1 MRNNSNRV
9 GSKKKDTTPAEPL
22 AAKKATDDK
31 IANIFDF
38 VNPTTFVSL
47 PSKGKLYSED
57 HPLFGKE
64 EIEIKQMTA
73 KQEDILTS
81 KNLLKKG
88 IAIDRFIQS
97 MLVDQTLDIDSLLL
111 GDKGAILV
119 AARVDGY
126 GPDYTTSVTCPSC
139 SNTTD
144 YTFDL
149 EEQQEEMLSDS
160 SEVLS
165 SELPENVTRTQE
177 GTFMLSLD
185 AGFDVEVRPLYSSD
199 EKRLVKTMANRQK
212 AKLQDSAV
220 TDQLKTMIV
229 SIAGY
234 DDRPTVNKAVD
245 LMPIR
250 AVREIREIYQKIIP
264 SVDLKRSFSCDACD
278 AETMLEVPLTA
289 EFFWPKQ

>member
-9 GSKKKDTTPAEPL
+9 GSKKKNPTPAEPL
-22 AAKKATDDK
+22 EAKKADDK
-31 IANIFDF
+31 IASIFDF
-38 VNPTTFVSL
+38 VNPTTFVTL
-47 PSKGKLYSED
+47 PSKGKLYPED

-81 KNLLKKG
+81 KSLLKKG
-88 IAIDRFIQS
+88 VAIDRFIQS

-126 GPDYTTSVTCPSC
+126 GPDYTTSVACPSC
-139 SNTTD
+139 GTTSE

-160 SEVLS
+160 SDVLTS
-165 SELPENVTRTQE
+165 DLPENVTKTQQ
-177 GTFMLSLD
+177 GTFMISLN
-185 AGFDVEVRPLYSSD
+185 AGFEVEVRPLYSSD

-212 AKLQDSAV
+212 AKMQDSTV

-234 DDRPTVNKAVD
+234 DDRPTVNKAVE
-245 LMPIR
+245 LMPVR
-250 AVREIREIYQKIIP
+250 AVREIREVYQKIIP
-264 SVDLKRSFSCDACD
+264 SVDLKRQFSCDACD

>member
-9 GSKKKDTTPAEPL
+9 GSKKKGPTSTEPL
-22 AAKKATDDK
+22 AAKKTDDPV
-31 IANIFDF
+31 ANIFDF

-47 PSKGKLYSED
+47 PSKGKLYPEE

-64 EIEIKQMTA
+64 EIEIRQMTA

-81 KNLLKKG
+81 KSLLKKG

-97 MLVDQTLDIDSLLL
+97 LLVDSAIQVDNLLL
-111 GDKGAILV
+111 GDKGAILI

-126 GPDYTTSVTCPSC
+126 GPDYTTSVVCPSC
-139 SNTTD
+139 SSTSE

-149 EEQQEEMLSDS
+149 EEQQEEMISES
-160 SEVLS
+160 SETLS
-165 SELPENVTRTQE
+165 TELPENVARTQE
-177 GTFMLSLD
+177 GTFMISLN

-199 EKRLVKTMANRQK
+199 EKRLVKTMTNRQK

-234 DDRPTVNKAVD
+234 DDRSTVNKAVD
-245 LMPIR
+245 LMPVR
-250 AVREIREIYQKIIP
+250 AVRELRETYQKIIP
-264 SVDLKRSFSCDACD
+264 NVDLKRTFSCQTCD
-278 AETMLEVPLTA
+278 VETKLEVPLTA
-289 EFFWPKQ
+289 EFFWPRQ

>member
-9 GSKKKDTTPAEPL
+9 GSKKKDATPPEPL
-22 AAKKATDDK
+22 TAKKSNDA

-47 PSKGKLYSED
+47 PSKGKLYPEE

-81 KNLLKKG
+81 KSLLKKG
-88 IAIDRFIQS
+88 VAIDRFVQS
-97 MLVDQTLDIDSLLL
+97 MLVDQSIDVDSLLL

-139 SNTTD
+139 ANTTE

-160 SEVLS
+160 SEVVS
-165 SELPENVTRTQE
+165 SDLPENVSRTQE
-177 GTFMLSLD
+177 GTFLISLN

-199 EKRLVKTMANRQK
+199 EKRLIKTMANRQK
-212 AKLQDSAV
+212 AKMQDSAV

-234 DDRPTVNKAVD
+234 SDRPTVNKAVD
-245 LMPIR
+245 VMPIR
-250 AVREIREIYQKIIP
+250 AVREIRETYQKIIP
-264 SVDLKRSFSCDACD
+264 SVDLKRNFSCDACG